1 MDAFSLLAEAC
12 SESMSA
18 DSGAVHEV
26 QEFPTTIEIT
36 NGLNEND
43 DSKTDGDASFQF
55 KTSSRGNWTAE
66 EDDLL
71 RNAVQQYG
79 GRNWKKISDLIA
91 DRTDVQCL
99 HRWQKVLRPG
109 LIKGPW
115 TPEVQFVPCF
125 SSFVSYMSM
134 LQEDN
139 SVVELVARYG
149 VKSWSFIARQLK
161 GRLGKQ
167 CRERCLRAF
176 LKKWSL

>member
-12 SESMSA
+12 SGSMSA
-18 DSGAVHEV
+18 DSGATHEV
-26 QEFPTTIEIT
+26 QGFPTANEMAI
-36 NGLNEND
+36 GLNDND
-43 DSKTDGDASFQF
+43 DSNADGDASFQF

-115 TPEVQFVPCF
+115 TQEVCIIRCF
-125 SSFVSYMSM
+125 KSFLLTY
-134 LQEDN
+134 
-139 SVVELVARYG
+139 RYFRRIT
-149 VKSWSFIARQLK
+149 VLLNWSHVMV
-161 GRLGKQ
+161 
-167 CRERCLRAF
+167 
-176 LKKWSL
+176 